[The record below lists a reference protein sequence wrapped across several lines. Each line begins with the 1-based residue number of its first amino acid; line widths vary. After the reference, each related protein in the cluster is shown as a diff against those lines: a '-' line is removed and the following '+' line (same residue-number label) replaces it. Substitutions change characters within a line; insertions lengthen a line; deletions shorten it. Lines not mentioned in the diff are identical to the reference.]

1 MLIALTGTPGTGKS
15 TVAAELAL
23 RGHRVIRS
31 NDTIGP
37 YILERDED
45 QDTNIVDTEKWS
57 SEFPEHEGI
66 VEGHLSHLLNADR
79 IIVLRCRPDVLK
91 KRLEMRGYPPEK
103 VIENVEAEILDV
115 ILVESLEEHTPEM
128 IYEIDATVMS
138 VSELADTIGLILTG
152 KAEPGYGKVDWLEV
166 CADLL

>member
-15 TVAAELAL
+15 CVAAELAL
-23 RGHRVIRS
+23 RGYHIIRV

-45 QDTNIVDTEKWS
+45 QDTNIIDTERWS
-57 SEFPEHEGI
+57 AEFPEHEGV
-66 VEGHLSHLLNADR
+66 VEGHLSHLLRADR

-91 KRLEMRGYPPEK
+91 KRLEMRGYQPEK
-103 VIENVEAEILDV
+103 VSENVEAEMLDV
-115 ILVESLEEHTPEM
+115 VLVESLEEHTPEK

-138 VSELADTIGLILTG
+138 VSELADVIGMIIVG
-152 KAEPGYGKVDWLEV
+152 QAEPGYGKVDWLEV

>member
-23 RGHRVIRS
+23 RCHQVIS
-31 NDTIGP
+31 VNDTIGP
-37 YILERDED
+37 YILEHDEE
-45 QDTNIVDTEKWS
+45 QDTNIIDTERWRA
-57 SEFPEHEGI
+57 EFPGHDGI
-66 VEGHLSHLLNADR
+66 VEGHLSHLLRADR

-91 KRLEMRGYPPEK
+91 KRLEMRGYHPEK
-103 VIENVEAEILDV
+103 VAENVEAEMLDV
-115 ILVESLEEHTPEM
+115 VLVESLEDHTPEK

-138 VSELADTIGLILTG
+138 VSELADWIGLILTG
-152 KAEPGYGKVDWLEV
+152 KAEPGHGKVDWLEV

>member
-115 ILVESLEEHTPEM
+115 ILVDFINHRIILNVFIKKNGGNLNLPLLK
-128 IYEIDATVMS
+128 I
-138 VSELADTIGLILTG
+138 LAITF
-152 KAEPGYGKVDWLEV
+152 K
-166 CADLL
+166 